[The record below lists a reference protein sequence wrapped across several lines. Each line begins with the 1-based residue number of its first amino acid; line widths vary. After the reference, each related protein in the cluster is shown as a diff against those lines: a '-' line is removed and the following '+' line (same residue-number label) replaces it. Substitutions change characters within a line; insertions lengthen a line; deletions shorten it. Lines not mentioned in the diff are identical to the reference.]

1 MKEKTIKLELENK
14 NPYFDS
20 CYYESLPLPA
30 TTNEIR
36 DVLHRIRVTDRQLL
50 PSQISIYDCELIPVL
65 TDCRMDSPTLDEL
78 NFLANRLA
86 QLSENEITVMHAVV
100 SDFVKGDEDDL
111 VSVRDLINMT
121 YGLSSVS
128 VISNVSNDE
137 ELGEFVIDNELHS
150 TVEAVPE
157 EFRHLLDKEKLGRVQ
172 RAADDGVYIGN
183 TYVLAGEFE
192 LPKVYD
198 GITLPESAPEQ
209 WYAFRLLV
217 SEAPRGDE
225 ATDNSAEWIS
235 LPMTDSDMAAAA
247 HRHHAKSLAEC
258 VYYDFD
264 SSIPQITSE
273 DFTTMRDIE
282 KLNEM
287 ALRMAEMSPGEQ
299 VTFKAA
305 LEAEKMRGTTFE
317 HMYDACMN
325 LHGYEINT
333 HCTNASE
340 FFKEY
345 LLTYMDSKFDE
356 KWISDIYCGNEGQ
369 KLLSKLGA
377 SVTEYGVVSAC
388 SGSLYQLVPFDEQ
401 SESPDEEIED
411 DKEMNMTM

>member
-1 MKEKTIKLELENK
+1 
-14 NPYFDS
+14 
-20 CYYESLPLPA
+20 
-30 TTNEIR
+30 
-36 DVLHRIRVTDRQLL
+36 
-50 PSQISIYDCELIPVL
+50 
-65 TDCRMDSPTLDEL
+65 MDSPTLDEL

-235 LPMTDSDMAAAA
+235 LPQHTD
-247 HRHHAKSLAEC
+247 
-258 VYYDFD
+258 
-264 SSIPQITSE
+264 
-273 DFTTMRDIE
+273 TMP
-282 KLNEM
+282 K
-287 ALRMAEMSPGEQ
+287 ALRNVFIMILTQ
-299 VTFKAA
+299 VFLRSHPKI
-305 LEAEKMRGTTFE
+305 LQR
-317 HMYDACMN
+317 
-325 LHGYEINT
+325 
-333 HCTNASE
+333 
-340 FFKEY
+340 
-345 LLTYMDSKFDE
+345 
-356 KWISDIYCGNEGQ
+356 
-369 KLLSKLGA
+369 
-377 SVTEYGVVSAC
+377 
-388 SGSLYQLVPFDEQ
+388 
-401 SESPDEEIED
+401 
-411 DKEMNMTM
+411 

>member
-1 MKEKTIKLELENK
+1 MTDN
-14 NPYFDS
+14 
-20 CYYESLPLPA
+20 YESLPLPA

-50 PSQISIYDCELIPVL
+50 PSQISIYDCELIPEL

-137 ELGEFVIDNELHS
+137 ELGECVIDNELHS
-150 TVEAVPE
+150 TV
-157 EFRHLLDKEKLGRVQ
+157 
-172 RAADDGVYIGN
+172 DDGVYIGN

-258 VYYDFD
+258 VYYDFG

-282 KLNEM
+282 KL
-287 ALRMAEMSPGEQ
+287 RYD
-299 VTFKAA
+299 
-305 LEAEKMRGTTFE
+305 LEDTQR
-317 HMYDACMN
+317 
-325 LHGYEINT
+325 
-333 HCTNASE
+333 
-340 FFKEY
+340 
-345 LLTYMDSKFDE
+345 
-356 KWISDIYCGNEGQ
+356 
-369 KLLSKLGA
+369 
-377 SVTEYGVVSAC
+377 
-388 SGSLYQLVPFDEQ
+388 
-401 SESPDEEIED
+401 
-411 DKEMNMTM
+411 